1 MRFRRNH
8 LVWVCLLAVT
18 LGGLVT
24 GWARNPTPP
33 AAATTAG
40 ATGPSVEERLTA
52 LEAFFSARVA
62 RDPIAM
68 SAMNSLAN
76 VYVARARLNGDEA
89 YYRKAEGLLEG
100 SLKVTDSEY
109 NLDARVQLAAVR
121 LAQHR
126 FREAREMAEQ
136 VLVYHPKHKDAIAL
150 IGDALLEQG
159 DLKGAGSYYDDLL
172 ALGPGVGAYSRVAR
186 LAEKQGRRRSAERG
200 YAQALAAADETGGE
214 PAAWIRAMIA
224 DFRIKT
230 GDYDEARVW
239 LQQALDIVPE
249 YYLAFQY
256 LAEIEQ
262 CEGNYEGA
270 HTLLQKSIARG
281 RTPESLLRLAKVE
294 ESRNNLMAAE
304 TLRDLAIAQLE
315 VTVAQGGQGHLRAL
329 ANALL
334 DHHIDA
340 PRALLL
346 AEQDLEVRQGYEAH
360 ATMARALAAN
370 GELLRACVHMNT
382 AIASQ
387 PLDPDLYLAAA
398 EIYGAYGDQAASEAA
413 SQTAFRINPRLAV
426 R

>member
-1 MRFRRNH
+1 MSFRRNQ
-8 LVWVCLLAVT
+8 LIWGCLLAVT
-18 LGGLVT
+18 LGAT
-24 GWARNPTPP
+24 GWAKNSPSS
-33 AAATTAG
+33 AVATTTVV
-40 ATGPSVEERLTA
+40 TGPSVEDRLTA
-52 LEAFFSARVA
+52 LEAFFAARVA
-62 RDPIAM
+62 HDPIAM
-68 SAMNSLAN
+68 SAMNSLAG
-76 VYVARARLNGDEA
+76 VYVARARLNGDES
-89 YYRKAEGLLEG
+89 YYRKAEGLLER

-109 NLDARVQLAAVR
+109 NLDARVHLAGVR
-121 LAQHR
+121 MAQHR

-136 VLVYHPKHKDAIAL
+136 VLALHPKHKEAIAL

-172 ALGPGVGAYSRVAR
+172 ALSPGVGAHSRVAR
-186 LAEKQGRRRSAERG
+186 LAEKQGRRRFAEKN
-200 YAQALAAADETGGE
+200 YAQALTAADQIGGE

-230 GDYDEARVW
+230 GDYDEARIW
-239 LQQALDIVPE
+239 LQQALDIVPG

-256 LAEIEQ
+256 LAEIERR
-262 CEGNYEGA
+262 EGNYDSA
-270 HTLLQKSIARG
+270 HALLQKSIARG
-281 RTPESLLRLAKVE
+281 RAPESLLRLAKVE
-294 ESRNNLMAAE
+294 EFRNNPMAAE

-315 VTVAQGGQGHLRAL
+315 ATVAQGGQGHLRAL

-346 AEQDLEVRQGYEAH
+346 AEQDLGMRQGYEAQ

-370 GELLRACVHMNT
+370 GELLRACVHMNA
-382 AIASQ
+382 AIANQ